1 MVLISDFVNRNKVVI
16 AFITLELK
24 GTNARTVDLWL
35 ASGVGRK
42 GDVAR
47 EITVVYISESR
58 SLSNIWMMRI
68 VRKGDWSGGT
78 GSVMVVVTERNRG
91 S

>member
-24 GTNARTVDLWL
+24 GMNPQMVDLWL
-35 ASGVGRK
+35 TSGVGRK
-42 GDVAR
+42 GEVAR

-58 SLSNIWMMRI
+58 NVSNIWMMRN
-68 VRKGDWSGGT
+68 S
-78 GSVMVVVTERNRG
+78 
-91 S
+91 